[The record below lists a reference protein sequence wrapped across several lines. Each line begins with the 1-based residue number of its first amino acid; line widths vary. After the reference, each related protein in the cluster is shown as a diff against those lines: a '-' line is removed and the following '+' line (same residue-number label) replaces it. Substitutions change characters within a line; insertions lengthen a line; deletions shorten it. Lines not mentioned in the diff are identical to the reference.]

1 MVGRGDL
8 WPLHLCFPDTG
19 LRDKAS
25 GSLTLGRKIG
35 LKTKL
40 FSVLRGEGRMLR
52 ISPCLLSFQSNP
64 GLDLVFLKL

>member
-1 MVGRGDL
+1 MVGCGDL
-8 WPLHLCFPDTG
+8 WPFHLCFPETG

-25 GSLTLGRKIG
+25 GSLTLGRKTG

-52 ISPCLLSFQSNP
+52 ISPCLLSSQ
-64 GLDLVFLKL
+64 DLTWSL